1 METKIG
7 SNPFPQRAMNV
18 REKTSGVNTTDP
30 LAMKKQFGEQSLEQ
44 VLNSVA
50 DPNYQGKT
58 RKVPGVGNPDLDKD
72 AFLKLMLTQL
82 QQQDPT
88 NPMKSHEMAAQLA
101 QFTSVEQLTNIN
113 ENIKKMGQGS
123 NQAGQYDVLALIGK
137 QVSGDSSLID
147 RKVGEKTHNLEFNL
161 PQDATEAKIS
171 IKDEKG
177 TVVRTYNLNQLK
189 AGPNQLAWN
198 GLQDDGKDAPV
209 GTYTVQID
217 AHKGGQKMMVQ
228 TKFEGAVDGVQFTSK
243 GPVLMVGGKTLN
255 LRDVKAIQV
264 PQGPATQPQAE
275 NRIQLDEKESKGAVV
290 AAKPDD
296 SLLSA
301 NIDRELKNK
310 LTN

>member
-7 SNPFPQRAMNV
+7 SNPFPQRTGNF
-18 REKTSGVNTTDP
+18 REKSSGVNTTDP
-30 LAMKKQFGEQSLEQ
+30 LSMKKQFGEQTLDQ

-50 DPNYQGKT
+50 YPNYQAKT

-123 NQAGQYDVLALIGK
+123 SQTGQYDVLALIGK

-147 RKVGEKTHNLEFNL
+147 RKVGDKTHNIEFNL
-161 PQDATEAKIS
+161 PQAATEATIS

-189 AGPNQLAWN
+189 EGKNQLSWN
-198 GLQDDGKDAPV
+198 GLQDDGKDAPA
-209 GTYTVQID
+209 GPFTVQID
-217 AHKGGQKMMVQ
+217 AKNGGQKMMVN

-243 GPVLMVGGKTLN
+243 GPVLMVGGKSLN
-255 LRDVKAIQV
+255 LRDVKTIQI
-264 PQGPATQPQAE
+264 PQAQQFE
-275 NRIQLDEKESKGAVV
+275 PQAGNKIQLDEKESKGAVV

-296 SLLSA
+296 SLLTA